1 MVTIKELADMLG
13 LSTTTVSNVIN
24 GKTGEVSSKTV
35 ERVQTLLEQYEYVP
49 NISARNLAQN
59 HSKIIGLAIKGRRDK
74 YMNILADP
82 FFGPLLGAIE
92 LEIHRKGYF
101 MMIYISNDMDE
112 LMRYVSTWNADGL
125 ILSGMTPD
133 DFIKVRS
140 RYKNPFVL
148 IDSYLPKELTKYV
161 NIGLED
167 KKGACEMAGYLIS
180 QGHKRIGV
188 VTDNLE
194 GVDYYRYQGFEQ
206 AMQEAGL
213 PVSDDNLIL
222 IRPGKEEQE
231 SSLEEIYHERER
243 FTAFMCMSDFY
254 AALIMDYLYDRGIR
268 VPEDISI
275 TGYDDNII
283 GRMIRPALTTV
294 HQDIEDKGIIAVE
307 TLIRMIDGEE
317 LYQDRK
323 LPVRLV
329 LRSSV
334 KKLNQPPAK
343 I

>member
-1 MVTIKELADMLG
+1 MITIKEIADMLDI
-13 LSTTTVSNVIN
+13 STTTVSNVIH
-24 GKTGEVSSKTV
+24 GKTGEVSLKTV
-35 ERVQTLLEQYEYVP
+35 KRVSRLLEQYEYVP

-59 HSKIIGLAIKGRRDK
+59 QSKIIGLAIKGRRDK

-92 LEIHRKGYF
+92 LEVHQKGYF
-101 MMIYISNDMDE
+101 MMIYISNDIVE
-112 LMRYVSTWNADGL
+112 LMGYVSTWNADGL

-140 RYKNPFVL
+140 RYKKPMVL
-148 IDSYLPKELTKYV
+148 IDSYLPKELTKYA

-167 KKGACEMAGYLIS
+167 KRGTYEMARYLIS
-180 QGHKRIGV
+180 QGHRRIGV

-194 GVDYYRYQGFEQ
+194 GVDYYRYQGFLQ

-213 PVSDDNLIL
+213 PVTDDNLIL
-222 IRPGKEEQE
+222 LRPGKEERE
-231 SSLEEIYHERER
+231 SSLEEIYRERER

-254 AALIMDYLYDRGIR
+254 AAMVMDYLYDKGIR
-268 VPEDISI
+268 VPKDISI
-275 TGYDDNII
+275 TGYDDNTI

-294 HQDIEDKGIIAVE
+294 HQDIEGKGTIAVE

-317 LYQDRK
+317 IHQDRK
-323 LPVRLV
+323 LPVSLV
-329 LRSSV
+329 LRDSV
-334 KKLNQPPAK
+334 KNLNK
-343 I
+343 IS